1 MCDVCFEKGMLL
13 QGTNIYTE
21 DVGSNKW
28 PFRLGFTIQPFIF
41 QMQSNIFFLLTW
53 KIAVLQL
60 SAITEEKIASND
72 LSRSLVPSHPNIS
85 NLTDIAGHKCQ
96 MKDRL
101 HVNPFLTS
109 WIIIPDV
116 LTKN

>member
-1 MCDVCFEKGMLL
+1 MALL
-13 QGTNIYTE
+13 VGFYCPAIHFPNAVKHFLSINME
-21 DVGSNKW
+21 DCS
-28 PFRLGFTIQPFIF
+28 PP
-41 QMQSNIFFLLTW
+41 
-53 KIAVLQL
+53 
-60 SAITEEKIASND
+60 AITEEKIASND
-72 LSRSLVPSHPNIS
+72 LSRSLAPSHPNIS

-101 HVNPFLTS
+101 YVNPFLTS